1 MLSPAALY
9 PYVVTWLVALG
20 VCRHATAARSLAFLV
35 TALLVGQSLRPAVLL
50 RTWLSPTPV
59 PARQGFKRLARAFD
73 RPWLA
78 SAHLAP
84 CLVRAALALVPRTDV
99 THLALDGVRC
109 GAWEVL
115 VIGVVWDK
123 RVLPVGWAVLP
134 YPWPKRRLRPTACAL
149 IREVAASWP
158 AARPVHLL
166 ADRGFPSR
174 DLFRTLGAV
183 GWGWTVRLG
192 ARSLVTVDGH
202 ERWAKDLVAT
212 AKAGCWQ
219 DYPTATYGSAT
230 PCVPGR
236 LAVGKDL
243 TVLPAHQANPS
254 SLAHRSHRRQ
264 QRLAQIGRKHQAK
277 RGGKGDA
284 AATDGWVILFT
295 THPTARAAAASYRL
309 RWPIESS
316 FRDAQSGGDGRAG
329 WDLERTLQR
338 VSEAGRVERIVGLWA
353 LGTLLQTWVGAATT
367 TAILPEAIAAEV
379 ASWTTTGRLSIWMRG
394 RLALTDRRG
403 RLAAWLGER
412 LTAGAVL
419 VAAAPPVRARPV
431 PLPTAS
437 PARART
443 RRATSA
449 IATGDPLA
457 A

>member
-9 PYVVTWLVALG
+9 PYVLTWLVALG
-20 VCRHATAARSLAFLV
+20 VCRHVTAARSLAFLV

-78 SAHLAP
+78 SAHLSP
-84 CLVRAALALVPRTDV
+84 CLVRAALVLMPGQDL

-109 GAWEVL
+109 GKWEVL

-134 YPWPKRRLRPTACAL
+134 YPWPKRRLKPTACAL
-149 IREVAASWP
+149 IRQVAAVWP
-158 AARPVHLL
+158 PDRPAHLV

-174 DLFRTLGAV
+174 DLFRTLEAV

-192 ARSLVTVDGH
+192 ARSLVTVDG
-202 ERWAKDLVAT
+202 EARWAKALLAT
-212 AKAGCWQ
+212 AKAGHWQ
-219 DYPTATYGSAT
+219 AYAAAAYGSAA
-230 PCVPGR
+230 PLVRGH
-236 LAVGKDL
+236 LMVGKDL

-254 SLAHRSHRRQ
+254 SLAYRTHRQ
-264 QRLAQIGRKHQAK
+264 DQRHAQIGRKHEAK

-295 THPTARAAAASYRL
+295 THVTARAAAASYRL
-309 RWPIESS
+309 RWPLESS
-316 FRDAQSGGDGRAG
+316 FRDAQNGGDGRAG
-329 WDLERTLQR
+329 WDLERTLGR
-338 VSEAGRVERIVGLWA
+338 VREADRVERIVGLWA
-353 LGTLLQTWVGAATT
+353 LGTLIQTWVGVGTTVATVP
-367 TAILPEAIAAEV
+367 AVVAAEV
-379 ASWTTTGRLSIWMRG
+379 ASWTTTGRVSIWMRG

-403 RLAAWLGER
+403 RLDDWIGQR
-412 LTAGAVL
+412 LSTGATL
-419 VAAAPPVRARPV
+419 VAAAPPVRPHPV
-431 PLPTAS
+431 ALPTTTTRTTT
-437 PARART
+437 PA
-443 RRATSA
+443 ATPRPP
-449 IATGDPLA
+449 ATVPLA